1 MARWECT
8 VCGLIYDETKGW
20 PEDGIAPG
28 TLWKDVPEDWYC
40 PDCGVGK
47 EDFDLLDEEP
57 LEEIPHHEEK
67 ELASQA
73 LPVVVIGAGMA
84 GYNLAREF
92 RKHDVNSPL
101 VIITTDDGHAY
112 SKPMLSN
119 GFAKNSSADD
129 LATADAGSMAMQL
142 QAKVW
147 THTRVTSIDTV
158 AQEVHIGDDTKLK
171 YSKLV
176 LAWGAE
182 VIKPPLV
189 GDALDRVYSVN
200 DLLDYADFRA
210 ALHNTAAKKVAVIG
224 AGLIGSEFA
233 NDLCNGGF
241 AVEACDALHWCLPT
255 LMPEVAGRAVQHGLE
270 ALGVNYH
277 FGVLA
282 TEVKRVPSGGIEV
295 VLNNGARIEA
305 DMVLSA
311 VGVKP
316 RIELAR
322 EAGIDVSRGI
332 IADRFLRT
340 SAPNVYTLGDCAEV
354 EGHVLFYVAPLMA
367 CARALGRTLAGED
380 TEVCYPAMPVT
391 VKTPACPVVLAP
403 PPAGAEG
410 AWDIKQDGQIS
421 VVARYLSP
429 DLRLLGFVLTGTGT
443 QEKLALQKE
452 LPPLLL

>member
-8 VCGLIYDETKGW
+8 VCGLIYDETKGL

-47 EDFDLLDEEP
+47 EDFEPLDEQP

-67 ELASQA
+67 ERPSES
-73 LPVVVIGAGMA
+73 LPVVIIGTGMA

-92 RKHDVNSPL
+92 RKHDVDTPL
-101 VIITTDDGHAY
+101 VFITADDGRVY

-119 GFAKNSSADD
+119 GFAKDSDANE

-147 THTRVTSIDTV
+147 THTRVTSIDTD
-158 AQEVHIGDDTKLK
+158 AHEVHIGDDTKLK

-176 LAWGAE
+176 LALGSE
-182 VIKPPLV
+182 VIRPPLE
-189 GDALDRVYSVN
+189 GNALERVYSVN

-210 ALHNTAAKKVAVIG
+210 ALENTGAKKVAVIG

-233 NDLCNGGF
+233 NDLRNGGF

-255 LMPEVAGRAVQHGLE
+255 LMPEAAGRAVQHGLE
-270 ALGVNYH
+270 AIGVRYH

-282 TEVKRVPSGGIEV
+282 TEVRHTTSGGVEV
-295 VLNNGARIEA
+295 LLNNGARIEA

-322 EAGIDVSRGI
+322 EAGIAVNRGV

-340 SAPNVYTLGDCAEV
+340 SAPNVYALGDCAEV

-367 CARALGRTLAGED
+367 SVRALGRGLAGED

-391 VKTPACPVVLAP
+391 VKTPACPVVVAP

-410 AWDIKQDGQIS
+410 TWETEDDGQNG

-429 DLRLLGFVLTGTGT
+429 DQRLLGFALTGAET
-443 QEKLALQKE
+443 QQKLVLQRE
-452 LPPLLL
+452 LPALLD